1 MTSVRSRRRSFL
13 QYVAD
18 NNPFYLLSAASMLL
32 ACLLLSNTTTWSPI
46 AARKLVML
54 IVTLNVYELLLVGL
68 GLYLIARRNHL
79 RDGVMLLILE
89 AVFLADV
96 GFLNSELYTESLRT
110 GLVVNAVLLVVGLM
124 KLAAIFRTLGVPLVS
139 PVFALTTATL
149 VTLLGHAALFRW
161 MSTAHAGRLPDGVM
175 YAAWWALAGLL
186 AAYALMTRW
195 TPRHAFGGTRAGVRE
210 RGLGHVFMG
219 LMLASL
225 AAHFG
230 TSHWIYSCPFQAP
243 DVSPVLLGLAVLTAS
258 VGASIWANHRDLKV
272 LSALLPIAAVLTAQ
286 APSPRLATAMQ
297 SVGIATAQ
305 LTAVVAYLVL
315 VYAFALRRFFRF
327 AGFGVAAAALYV
339 FGPTWAT
346 VQQWAQTVGDLIA
359 RGGRWLAAALDRVT
373 PRTQGAWGTIALAGA
388 FVMLAIG
395 AAINLLRPKHDDH
408 PDADLP
414 PVPPAPMADVPAE
427 G

>member
-1 MTSVRSRRRSFL
+1 MARVPSRSRSFL

-68 GLYLIARRNHL
+68 GLYLITRRNHL
-79 RDGVMLLILE
+79 RDGVMLLVLE

-96 GFLNSELYTESLRT
+96 GFLNSELYTESLQA
-110 GLVVNAVLLVVGLM
+110 GLVVNGVLLAVGLL
-124 KLAAIFRTLGVPLVS
+124 KLVAIFRTLGLPLVS
-139 PVFALTTATL
+139 AAFALTTTTL

-161 MSTAHAGRLPDGVM
+161 ISAGHSGRLPDGVM
-175 YAAWWALAGLL
+175 YAAWWGLAGLH
-186 AAYALMTRW
+186 AAYALITRW
-195 TPRHAFGGTRAGVRE
+195 APQHAFGGTRAGVRE
-210 RGLGHVFMG
+210 RGLGHVFVS
-219 LMLASL
+219 LMLVSL

-243 DVSPVLLGLAVLTAS
+243 DVSPVLIGLAVLTAS
-258 VGASIWANHRDLKV
+258 VGGSLFANHRDLKV

-286 APSPRLATAMQ
+286 APSPRLTAAMQ
-297 SVGIATAQ
+297 SVGITTVQ
-305 LTAVVAYLVL
+305 LTLVAAYLAL
-315 VYAFALRRFFRF
+315 VYAFALRRFVRF
-327 AGFGVAAAALYV
+327 AAIGVAAAAVYV

-346 VQQWAQTVGDLIA
+346 VQQWASVAGDAITRA
-359 RGGRWLAAALDRVT
+359 GQWLAAATDRVT
-373 PRTQGAWGTIALAGA
+373 PRSQGAWGTIALAAA

-395 AAINLLRPKHDDH
+395 AAINLLRPK
-408 PDADLP
+408 PDAPDT
-414 PVPPAPMADVPAE
+414 DVPLVPSPGAPGE